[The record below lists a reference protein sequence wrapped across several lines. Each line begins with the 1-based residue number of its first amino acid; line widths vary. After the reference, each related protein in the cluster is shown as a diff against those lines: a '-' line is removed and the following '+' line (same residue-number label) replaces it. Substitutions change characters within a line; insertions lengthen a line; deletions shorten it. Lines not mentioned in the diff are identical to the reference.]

1 MATPDRDAL
10 WKTIISRA
18 TVDPA
23 FRAQLVADPGGA
35 FVTATGAPLPD
46 DFRIRFIEKDPGVD
60 MLIVLPDL
68 VPADPE
74 LSVEELE
81 QVAGG
86 TAWCDTITNDDYTGG
101 GC

>member
-1 MATPDRDAL
+1 MAAHEPDAL

-18 TVDPA
+18 TIDPA
-23 FRAQLVADPGGA
+23 FRRTLLTDARAA
-35 FVTATGAPLPD
+35 ITEATGAPPPED
-46 DFRIRFIEKDPGVD
+46 VRVRFIEKDPDLD

-68 VPADPE
+68 IPADPE

-86 TAWCDTITNDDYTGG
+86 TAWCDTITDDDYTGG
-101 GC
+101 AC